1 MRESSKCWMTT
12 RTNCAGELVP
22 HNRTEPQPVGS
33 NSEIRDLQNNEIRT
47 AETVFREGAAERW
60 PIPELS

>member
-1 MRESSKCWMTT
+1 MVRMIESEDPRT
-12 RTNCAGELVP
+12 RPFTAVGLHVFEI
-22 HNRTEPQPVGS
+22 QIVGS
-33 NSEIRDLQNNEIRT
+33 NSEIRELQNNEIRT